1 MRVLFAFV
9 GGSGHR
15 EPLVPIARA
24 AETAGHTAAFTCRP
38 SMGPGRRDH
47 RVRGLRHGA
56 GQLGLAEALDA
67 VHATPQTVRDQVT
80 AVLAGASYRRKAE
93 RERDEIASLPD
104 SATAVVLL
112 EQLLSEKR
120 PLLSNWPQ
128 PRKL

>member
-1 MRVLFAFV
+1 
-9 GGSGHR
+9 
-15 EPLVPIARA
+15 
-24 AETAGHTAAFTCRP
+24 
-38 SMGPGRRDH
+38 
-47 RVRGLRHGA
+47 
-56 GQLGLAEALDA
+56 
-67 VHATPQTVRDQVT
+67 VHATPQTVCDTVT

-93 RERDEIASLPD
+93 CMRDEIASLPD

>member
-9 GGSGHR
+9 GGSGHC
-15 EPLVPIARA
+15 EPLVPVAVA
-24 AETAGHTAAFTCRP
+24 AETA
-38 SMGPGRRDH
+38 
-47 RVRGLRHGA
+47 
-56 GQLGLAEALDA
+56 
-67 VHATPQTVRDQVT
+67 VRDTVT

-93 RERDEIASLPD
+93 RMRDEIASLPD